1 MLCGEC
7 GDCGNQFYRFIKIVN
22 IAFFTLFHIFV
33 LLYEINRRNRRNR
46 RNCPLFVNNPA
57 LFSNNPRLF
66 LNNPPLFSNNALLP
80 YSETLKNIAPCAPI
94 AGNPFVQRDLLGAMF
109 AKKGAPTPPQ
119 QCPLQKP
126 GDSFCVYANGRLG

>member
-1 MLCGEC
+1 MRPCDHC
-7 GDCGNQFYRFIKIVN
+7 DRPFHRFIKKVN
-22 IAFFTLFHIFV
+22 IAYFTLFHIFV

-66 LNNPPLFSNNALLP
+66 LNNPRLFSNNALLP